1 VAERL
6 LLALRAPVDLPAPI
20 GPVELGVSV
29 GLAHYPACGRTAQSL
44 LGAADDACQA
54 AKLAGKNR
62 LFESRPP
69 SVPPASRAA

>member
-1 VAERL
+1 
-6 LLALRAPVDLPAPI
+6 
-20 GPVELGVSV
+20 
-29 GLAHYPACGRTAQSL
+29 LAHYPACGRTAQSL